1 MLGCHLRQ
9 HVRLDLTTKRREETR
24 LSDVGS
30 RDRPLGAARDPSAD
44 VVSGSTENT
53 NRREEMMNI
62 DVTALQI
69 MPELATEPVGLR
81 PKKCLGVTWWKCN
94 ACTRALTVNLC

>member
-1 MLGCHLRQ
+1 
-9 HVRLDLTTKRREETR
+9 
-24 LSDVGS
+24 
-30 RDRPLGAARDPSAD
+30 
-44 VVSGSTENT
+44 
-53 NRREEMMNI
+53 MMNI